1 MTSMG
6 PNATHGS
13 LSVCT
18 QWKFYAKDSAC
29 WLLSSSM
36 YVILQTKT
44 ADNLLRATKLLV
56 NKF

>member
-1 MTSMG
+1 MLT
-6 PNATHGS
+6 
-13 LSVCT
+13 
-18 QWKFYAKDSAC
+18 
-29 WLLSSSM
+29 SM